1 MFEQINRL
9 FLVIL
14 IYIILYGIVISLQP
28 DIIFNNK
35 YDCLRQFGV
44 GYKNTS
50 ILPLWLISI
59 LFAIISYFIVLYILH
74 IRYNTIFVNV

>member
-1 MFEQINRL
+1 MNRL
-9 FLVIL
+9 FLVIC
-14 IYIILYGIVISLQP
+14 IYIFLYGIVVMFQP

-35 YDCLRQFGV
+35 NDCLRQFGV

-74 IRYNTIFVNV
+74 IRYNTIFVNA

>member
-1 MFEQINRL
+1 MNRL
-9 FLVIL
+9 FLVIC
-14 IYIILYGIVISLQP
+14 IYIILYGIVVMFQP

-35 YDCLRQFGV
+35 SDCLRQFGV